1 MTPRRIAYV
10 VHNFPKLS
18 ETFIAGEL
26 AELRRR
32 RVEVRIMARKHPSEP
47 FSHRFIA
54 DDGLDRLV
62 MYGETHF
69 SATIAGFQPD
79 LIHAHYSTK
88 PTECARRLSTEFGI
102 PFTFTAHG
110 SDIYKNAPP
119 DFAERAAAA
128 SALVTVSEAN
138 AGFIATQYGV
148 PRQHIVVIPCG
159 VDTAIFHPL
168 ATASTDAMQLPLI
181 VCVARHEPVKN
192 LELLL
197 EACRTL
203 RDRGVHFR
211 CVMIGDGASHEEL
224 AATRARL
231 NLEAAV
237 EMIGAAERGTVLA
250 WLQRAS
256 VAVLSS
262 HNEGMPVSLM
272 EAGAC
277 GVPVVATRVGG
288 IPELIEDG
296 VTGILTAAGDPA
308 AFADALGHLL
318 EEPILRKSMGQAAR
332 RRIVARFSLDAQ
344 VDSLMALWSRILVSD
359 T

>member
-18 ETFIAGEL
+18 ETFIASEIT
-26 AELRRR
+26 ELRRR
-32 RVEVRIMARKHPSEP
+32 GVEVIILARKHPSEP

-62 MYGETHF
+62 IYGEKNF
-69 SATIAGFQPD
+69 SATIADFQPD
-79 LIHAHYSTK
+79 LIHAHYSTR
-88 PTECARRLSTEFGI
+88 PTECARTLSAEFGI
-102 PFTFTAHG
+102 PFSFTAHG
-110 SDIYKNAPP
+110 FDIYRRAPL

-138 AGFIATQYGV
+138 AGFIASQYGV
-148 PRQHIVVIPCG
+148 PRQHIFVIPCG

-168 ATASTDAMQLPLI
+168 VTAAADAMQLPLI

-197 EACRTL
+197 EACGIL
-203 RDRGVHFR
+203 RDRGMHFR

-224 AATRARL
+224 AATRTRL

-250 WLQRAS
+250 WLQRGS

-262 HNEGMPVSLM
+262 HNEGMPVCLM

-288 IPELIEDG
+288 IPELIDDG

-318 EEPILRKSMGQAAR
+318 EEPLLRKSIGQAAR

-344 VDSLMALWSRILVSD
+344 VDGLMSMWSRILASD